1 MLSFPL
7 SSMSLSI
14 SSSRVCSSCPTLC
27 DPMDCSMAGLPVYH
41 QPPESTQAHVHLIG
55 DAIQPSHPLIPFS
68 SCLQSFPASRSFPM
82 SQLLALGG
90 HSIGTS
96 ASASVLPVS
105 IQGWFPLGL
114 TGLISLM
121 SKGDSQESSPTPQ
134 FESISINSLA
144 LTLLY
149 SPTLTSIHD
158 FWKNHSFDYIDLCQ
172 RSDISAFLICFLGL
186 S

>member
-1 MLSFPL
+1 
-7 SSMSLSI
+7 
-14 SSSRVCSSCPTLC
+14 
-27 DPMDCSMAGLPVYH
+27 
-41 QPPESTQAHVHLIG
+41 
-55 DAIQPSHPLIPFS
+55 
-68 SCLQSFPASRSFPM
+68 M
-82 SQLLALGG
+82 SQLLALCG

-96 ASASVLPVS
+96 ASVSVLPVN
-105 IQGWFPLGL
+105 IQGRFPLGL

-134 FESISINSLA
+134 FESNSINSLA

-172 RSDISAFLICFLGL
+172 RSDISAFLIYFLGL